1 MNISEAYLG
10 KWLFLCLSSFLLIN
24 MMSTQAFAEQVKVG
38 VYSNKP
44 LVFQDEEG
52 KFQGLT
58 IDVLRYIAQQEG
70 WDLQFVPGT
79 WLECLHRLEKG
90 ETDIQVAIALS
101 DERKKIFSFPEQ
113 TLITNWGRLYRNPS
127 ISAESLLDLDG
138 KTAAFLEKDIHAKVF
153 FDLMEKFGTD
163 VEPVHL
169 NSYDEVLER
178 VQAGKVDIGVVN
190 RIYAM
195 QNAHRFQVEAT
206 PMIFNPIEVRY
217 AAPKAENAHLLQAI
231 DRHLLALR
239 KDKNSIY
246 YHSLEKLFGQSHTV
260 RIPQWVKAMLLVG
273 SGLLVVVLMISMLL
287 KRQVFAKTSELKQVN
302 QHFTDQIG
310 QLRQADEAL
319 QRANLIIESSP
330 VVLFLWKAKADWPVV
345 FVSDNVAQFGFTS
358 EEFLSGETPFSSIVH
373 PDDLERIE
381 REVQDYSARGLV
393 SFQQE
398 YRIVT
403 ADNSIRWIEDHTK
416 VERDNDG
423 NATHYQGII
432 IDITV
437 RKQAEELA
445 EQLHKAKRM
454 ESIGLMAGG
463 VAHDLNNILS
473 GIVGYP
479 ELILQNLP
487 NDSKLRKPI
496 EAIQESGDRA
506 ARVVAD
512 LLTVARDAASAREVH
527 NLNVLIQEYLDSPE
541 YKNLKSMY
549 PNVIYQHQLTATQP
563 CILCS
568 AVHVKKCLMNLVTNA
583 TEAIVN
589 EGTITVSTYN
599 KFIDGAAASPEH
611 HMEAGEYVVLDI
623 QDTGPG
629 ISDADLEHIFEP
641 FYTKKIMGR
650 SGTGLGLTVVWNTME
665 AHNGKVFVE
674 SRDAGAC
681 FQLYFPVCKEEGV
694 IHPEGNKT
702 KKLSGNNEYILVVDD
717 EPQLRDIGSQMLKS
731 LGYRVDSVSSGE
743 LAVEFLKENSV
754 DLILIDM
761 LMEPG
766 MNGRQV
772 YEKIT
777 TLYPNQKA
785 VITSGFSKSDDVKAV
800 LQLGADG
807 FIKKPYSMDQL
818 GRAVKKALHN

>member
-1 MNISEAYLG
+1 MYISKAYLK
-10 KWLFLCLSSFLLIN
+10 KWMFNCLSSFLLIY
-24 MMSTQAFAEQVKVG
+24 MMPNQAFAEQVKVG

-44 LVFQDEEG
+44 LVFQDEQGE
-52 KFQGLT
+52 FQGLT
-58 IDVLRYIAQQEG
+58 IDVLRHIAGQEG
-70 WDLQFVPGT
+70 WDLEFIPGS
-79 WLECLHRLEKG
+79 WAECLQKLEQG
-90 ETDIQVAIALS
+90 ETDLQVAIAFS
-101 DERKKIFSFPEQ
+101 VEREKLFSYPKQ
-113 TLITNWGRLYRNPS
+113 TLITNWARLYRHPG
-127 ISAESLLDLDG
+127 AEVESLLDLAG
-138 KTAAFLEKDIHAKVF
+138 KTVALLEKDIYAASF
-153 FDLMEKFGTD
+153 TDLMEKFGID
-163 VEPVHL
+163 VKMVHVA
-169 NSYDEVLER
+169 SYNAVLQQ
-178 VQAGKVDIGVVN
+178 VQTGQVDGGVVN
-190 RIYAM
+190 RMYAM
-195 QNAHRFQVEAT
+195 QNALRFQVEPT

-217 AAPKAENAHLLQAI
+217 ATAKGINTHLLQAI
-231 DRHLLALR
+231 DHHLPALQ
-239 KDKNSIY
+239 KDKNSVY
-246 YHSLEKLFGQSHTV
+246 YRSLEKWFGQSHSV
-260 RIPQWVKAMLLVG
+260 RIPQWVYAVLFIG
-273 SGLLVVVLMISMLL
+273 GGLLVVVFIISMLL
-287 KRQVFAKTSELKQVN
+287 KRQVSAKTSELN
-302 QHFTDQIG
+302 RINYRLTDQVS
-310 QLRQADEAL
+310 QLQQAEEAL
-319 QRANLIIESSP
+319 QRADLIIKSSP
-330 VVLFLWKAKADWPVV
+330 VVLFCWKAMADWPVD
-345 FVSDNVAQFGFTS
+345 FVSDNVAQFGFTP
-358 EEFLSGETPFSSIVH
+358 EELTSGETLFSSIIH
-373 PDDLERIE
+373 PDDLERVGC
-381 REVQDYSARGLV
+381 EVQAYTARGMV
-393 SFQQE
+393 NFQQE
-398 YRIVT
+398 YRIIT
-403 ADNSIRWIEDHTK
+403 ADEDVRWIDDRTK
-416 VERDNDG
+416 VVRDADG
-423 NATHYQGII
+423 IVTHYQGIV
-432 IDITV
+432 IDITE
-437 RKQAEELA
+437 RKQAEKLA

-496 EAIQESGDRA
+496 EAIQESGERA

-512 LLTVARDAASAREVH
+512 LLTVAKDAASAREVH

-541 YKNLKSMY
+541 CKNLKSMY

-599 KFIDGAAASPEH
+599 KCIDGAAASPEYL
-611 HMEAGEYVVLDI
+611 METGEYVVLDI

-629 ISDADLEHIFEP
+629 ISDEDLEHIFEP

-665 AHNGKVFVE
+665 AHNGKVFVKSGDTE
-674 SRDAGAC
+674 TC
-681 FQLYFPVCKEEGV
+681 FQLYFPVSKEEGV
-694 IHPEGNKT
+694 VHFKENKT
-702 KKLSGNNEYILVVDD
+702 EKIFGNNEYILIVDD

-743 LAVEFLKENSV
+743 LAVELLKKKSV

-766 MNGRQV
+766 MNGRQL

-807 FIKKPYSMDQL
+807 FIKKPYSMEQL